1 MDHCPPPLHE
11 IAPILRR
18 AIAVSKRRKRQVWLV
33 WTGRRLVLRI
43 TYRRRRGLLIARVV
57 GEEIF
62 PSDIQTMKVM
72 TSKGSK
78 CHSALCS

>member
-1 MDHCPPPLHE
+1 MDRCPPPLHE

-33 WTGRRLVLRI
+33 WTGRRLALRI

-57 GEEIF
+57 GDEIF
-62 PSDIQTMKVM
+62 PSDIRTYE
-72 TSKGSK
+72 GSEV
-78 CHSALCS
+78 

>member
-1 MDHCPPPLHE
+1 MDQRPPSLQE

-33 WTGRRLVLRI
+33 WTGRRLALRI

-62 PSDIQTMKVM
+62 PSDIQTYEGNEVSSQKVV
-72 TSKGSK
+72 
-78 CHSALCS
+78 